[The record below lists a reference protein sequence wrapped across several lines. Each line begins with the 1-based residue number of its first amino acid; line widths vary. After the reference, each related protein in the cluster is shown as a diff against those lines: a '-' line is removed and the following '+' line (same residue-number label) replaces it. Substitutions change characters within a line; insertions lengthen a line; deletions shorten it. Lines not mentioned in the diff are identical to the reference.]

1 MKIVRMKIDNF
12 KGIVG
17 REYDM
22 SPTIIAVLG
31 ENGMGKTSFMD
42 AYNRIYSGQ
51 ISDVNVR
58 TGAGSA
64 SILAELENGVKI
76 SHVRKT
82 SKMVKTPVTEHFLDG
97 KRKTLD
103 EVKLYLERYSGT
115 N

>member
-64 SILAELENGVKI
+64 SILAELENGEFKVLELNAGSCSGLYQHDKSLIIKAFKRYFKI
-76 SHVRKT
+76 W
-82 SKMVKTPVTEHFLDG
+82 
-97 KRKTLD
+97 
-103 EVKLYLERYSGT
+103 
-115 N
+115 